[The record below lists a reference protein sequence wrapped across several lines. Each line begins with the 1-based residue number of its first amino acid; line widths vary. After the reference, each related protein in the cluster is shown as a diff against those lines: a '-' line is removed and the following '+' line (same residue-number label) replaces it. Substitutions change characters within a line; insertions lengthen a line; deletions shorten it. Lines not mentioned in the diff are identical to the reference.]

1 MPAFFVPAHLYCRL
15 TIIGAT
21 MTLDRRGFLGS
32 VPVLTFGLAAG
43 QAHAQYGA
51 APASAGPAPG
61 TDYDT
66 LVQLYGDA
74 LPRDPA
80 REPARLQA
88 LLDRHAKPLDS
99 YLAGGAV
106 AELEAKFS
114 ALLGKEDTVFMP
126 TGTLANHIA
135 LRLLCG
141 ESRHA
146 LVQQESHVY
155 RDESNT
161 VTTLSGINLVPLA
174 PGRAAP
180 TPDEVAAAIERA
192 EVGPYPIKVGA
203 IALESPVRRAQGTAL
218 TPALVADIARLAR
231 AKNIRLHLDGARLL
245 LMSGM
250 PGFSVQGYCAP
261 FDTVY
266 VSLYKYLGA
275 PFGGVLS
282 GAKPLMAKARELRHI
297 FGGTIYHGWQ
307 AALPALD
314 ALDGV
319 EQRFADVRAA
329 GERLLA
335 GLERT
340 SGFTVERVEHGSNL
354 VTVRIAAGR
363 LEGLAER
370 LQKANVRIGKVNEGK
385 VVLGFNESILRR
397 DTGYL
402 LTALVG

>member
-1 MPAFFVPAHLYCRL
+1 
-15 TIIGAT
+15 
-21 MTLDRRGFLGS
+21 MTLNRRSFLGALPIAS
-32 VPVLTFGLAAG
+32 LALASSRA
-43 QAHAQYGA
+43 QAQYGSPVAA
-51 APASAGPAPG
+51 APATAAPAPV

-66 LVQLYGDA
+66 LVQLSGDA
-74 LPRDPA
+74 LPRNPMA
-80 REPARLQA
+80 EPARLQA
-88 LLDRHAKPLDS
+88 LLDRRAKPMDG

-106 AELEAKFS
+106 AELEARMS
-114 ALLGKEDTVFMP
+114 SLLGKEDTVFMP

-141 ESRHA
+141 ESKHA

-180 TPDEVAAAIERA
+180 TLEEIGAAIERA
-192 EVGPYPIKVGA
+192 ELGPYPIKVGA
-203 IALESPVRRAQGTAL
+203 IALESPVRRAQGAGL
-218 TPALVADIARLAR
+218 SPALVAGIASLAR
-231 AKNIRLHLDGARLL
+231 TKNVRLHLDGARLF

-250 PGFSVQGYCAP
+250 PGFSVQSYCAP

-282 GAKPLMAKARELRHI
+282 GSKPMMARARELRHL

-314 ALDGV
+314 ALDGI
-319 EQRFADVRAA
+319 ERRFADVRAA
-329 GERLLA
+329 GDRLLAALQRTPGFKVQLVENGSNLATLEIAPERLA
-335 GLERT
+335 GLE
-340 SGFTVERVEHGSNL
+340 
-354 VTVRIAAGR
+354 
-363 LEGLAER
+363 ER
-370 LQKANVRIGKVNEGK
+370 LKRANVRIGRVSEGK
-385 VVLGFNESILRR
+385 VQLGFNESILRR
-397 DTGYL
+397 DTATL
-402 LTALVG
+402 LKALAG

>member
-1 MPAFFVPAHLYCRL
+1 
-15 TIIGAT
+15 
-21 MTLDRRGFLGS
+21 MTLNRRSFLGA
-32 VPVLTFGLAAG
+32 VPIASLGLAGGSAW
-43 QAHAQYGA
+43 AQYGA
-51 APASAGPAPG
+51 APASAAATAPSPA
-61 TDYDT
+61 DMDT
-66 LVQLYGDA
+66 LVMLAGDA
-74 LPRDPA
+74 LPRSLA
-80 REPARLQA
+80 SEPARLQA
-88 LLDRHAKPLDS
+88 LLDRHAKAGDS

-141 ESRHA
+141 ENRHA

-180 TPDEVAAAIERA
+180 TLDEIGAAIERA

-203 IALESPVRRAQGTAL
+203 IALESPVRRAVGEAL
-218 TPALVADIARLAR
+218 SPPLVADIAKLAR
-231 AKNIRLHLDGARLL
+231 AKKIPLHLDGARLL

-250 PGFSVQGYCAP
+250 QGFRVKDYCAH

-282 GAKPLMAKARELRHI
+282 GPKPLMAKARELRHI

-307 AALPALD
+307 AALPALE

-319 EQRFADVRAA
+319 EERHARVRAA
-329 GERLLA
+329 GERLMAALERTPGFKVRRVDNGSNLAFLEIAPERLA
-335 GLERT
+335 GLE
-340 SGFTVERVEHGSNL
+340 
-354 VTVRIAAGR
+354 
-363 LEGLAER
+363 ER
-370 LQKANVRIGKVNEGK
+370 LLKANVRLGKLNEGK
-385 VVLGFNESILRR
+385 VQLGFNESILRR

-402 LTALVG
+402 IKALAG

>member
-1 MPAFFVPAHLYCRL
+1 
-15 TIIGAT
+15 
-21 MTLDRRGFLGS
+21 MTLNRRSFLGA
-32 VPVLTFGLAAG
+32 VPIASLGLAAG
-43 QAHAQYGA
+43 SVHAQYGGA
-51 APASAGPAPG
+51 AAANATPASA
-61 TDYDT
+61 TEMDT
-66 LVQLYGDA
+66 LVVLAGDS
-74 LPRDPA
+74 LPRSLA
-80 REPARLQA
+80 AEPARLQA
-88 LLDRHAKPLDS
+88 LLDKHAKPGDG

-114 ALLGKEDTVFMP
+114 SLLGKEDTVFMP

-141 ESRHA
+141 ENRHA

-174 PGRAAP
+174 PGKAAP
-180 TPDEVAAAIERA
+180 ALEEMKEAIERA

-203 IALESPVRRAQGTAL
+203 IALESPVRRAQGASL
-218 TPALVADIARLAR
+218 TPALVAEIAQTAR
-231 AKNIRLHLDGARLL
+231 AKKIPLHLDGARLL

-250 PGFSVQGYCAP
+250 EGFRVKDYCAH

-282 GAKPLMAKARELRHI
+282 GSKLLTSKARELRHL

-314 ALDGV
+314 ALDGA
-319 EQRFADVRAA
+319 EERYARVRAA
-329 GERLLA
+329 GERLMAALERTPGFKVKRIENGSNLAMLEIAPARQA
-335 GLERT
+335 GLE
-340 SGFTVERVEHGSNL
+340 
-354 VTVRIAAGR
+354 
-363 LEGLAER
+363 ER
-370 LQKANVRIGKVNEGK
+370 LQKANIRLGKLNDGK
-385 VVLGFNESILRR
+385 AQLGFNESILRR
-397 DTGYL
+397 DTDYL
-402 LTALVG
+402 VKALAG

>member
-1 MPAFFVPAHLYCRL
+1 
-15 TIIGAT
+15 

-32 VPVLTFGLAAG
+32 VPAAALGLAA
-43 QAHAQYGA
+43 APARAQYGA
-51 APASAGPAPG
+51 TAAAAGPTPVA
-61 TDYDT
+61 DYNT
-66 LVQLYGDA
+66 LVMLSGDA
-74 LPRDPA
+74 LPRNPA
-80 REPARLQA
+80 AEPARLQA
-88 LLDRHAKPLDS
+88 LLDRHANPVDG

-141 ESRHA
+141 DDRHA

-180 TPDEVAAAIERA
+180 TLDEIKAAIERA
-192 EVGPYPIKVGA
+192 EAGPYPIKVGA
-203 IALESPVRRAQGTAL
+203 IALESPVRRAQGATL

-231 AKNIRLHLDGARLL
+231 AKNVRLHLDGARLL

-250 PGFSVQGYCAP
+250 PGFSVQAYCAH

-282 GAKPLMAKARELRHI
+282 GSKPLMARARALRHL

-319 EQRFADVRAA
+319 EKRFADVRAA
-329 GERLLA
+329 GEKLLA

-340 SGFTVERVEHGSNL
+340 SGFTVRRVDNGSNL
-354 VTVRIAAGR
+354 AMLEIAP
-363 LEGLAER
+363 ER
-370 LQKANVRIGKVNEGK
+370 LAGLEARLQRANVRLGKVNEGT
-385 VVLGFNESILRR
+385 VLLGFNESVLRR
-397 DTGYL
+397 NTGYL
-402 LTALVG
+402 LQALAG

>member
-1 MPAFFVPAHLYCRL
+1 
-15 TIIGAT
+15 
-21 MTLDRRGFLGS
+21 MTLNRRTFLEA
-32 VPVLTFGLAAG
+32 VPIASLGLAAG
-43 QAHAQYGA
+43 GGARAQYGA
-51 APASAGPAPG
+51 PPSAASAPA
-61 TDYDT
+61 DMDT
-66 LVQLYGDA
+66 LVVLAGDA
-74 LPRDPA
+74 LPRGMA
-80 REPARLQA
+80 AEPARLQA
-88 LLDRHAKPLDS
+88 LLDKHAKAGDS

-114 ALLGKEDTVFMP
+114 TLLGKEDTVFMP

-141 ESRHA
+141 ENRHA

-180 TPDEVAAAIERA
+180 TLEELNAAIERA

-203 IALESPVRRAQGTAL
+203 IVLESPVRRAQGAAL
-218 TPALVADIARLAR
+218 TPALVADIARAAR
-231 AKNIRLHLDGARLL
+231 AKNIPLHLDGARLL

-250 PGFSVQGYCAP
+250 PGFRVKDYCAH

-282 GAKPLMAKARELRHI
+282 GSRPAMAKARALRHV

-307 AALPALD
+307 VALPALD
-314 ALDGV
+314 ALDGA
-319 EQRFADVRAA
+319 EERFARVRAA

-335 GLERT
+335 ALERT
-340 SGFTVERVEHGSNL
+340 PGCKVRRVDDGSNL
-354 VTVRIAAGR
+354 AVLEIAPERQAG
-363 LEGLAER
+363 LEER
-370 LQKANVRIGKVNEGK
+370 LQKANIRLGKLNEGK
-385 VVLGFNESILRR
+385 VQLGFNESILRR
-397 DTGYL
+397 DTAYL
-402 LTALVG
+402 LKALAG

>member
-1 MPAFFVPAHLYCRL
+1 
-15 TIIGAT
+15 
-21 MTLDRRGFLGS
+21 MTLNRRGFLGALPIAS
-32 VPVLTFGLAAG
+32 LALASSRA
-43 QAHAQYGA
+43 QAQYVSPTIPAPATA
-51 APASAGPAPG
+51 APQPGP
-61 TDYDT
+61 DYAT
-66 LVQLYGDA
+66 LVQLSGDT
-74 LPRDPA
+74 LPRDPMA
-80 REPARLQA
+80 EPARLQA
-88 LLDRHAKPLDS
+88 LLDRHAKPVDG

-106 AELEAKFS
+106 AELEARFS
-114 ALLGKEDTVFMP
+114 ILLGKEDTVFMP
-126 TGTLANHIA
+126 TGTLANHVA

-141 ESRHA
+141 ESKHA

-180 TPDEVAAAIERA
+180 TLDEIGAAIERA
-192 EVGPYPIKVGA
+192 ELGPYPIKVGA
-203 IALESPVRRAQGTAL
+203 ISLESPVRRAQGAAL
-218 TPALVADIARLAR
+218 SPALVAGIASLAR

-250 PGFSVQGYCAP
+250 PGFSVQSYCAH

-282 GAKPLMAKARELRHI
+282 GPKPLMARARELRHL

-329 GERLLA
+329 GARLLAALERTPGFKVQLVANGSNLVMLEIAPERLA
-335 GLERT
+335 GLE
-340 SGFTVERVEHGSNL
+340 
-354 VTVRIAAGR
+354 
-363 LEGLAER
+363 ER
-370 LQKANVRIGKVNEGK
+370 LKRANVRIGKVSEGK
-385 VVLGFNESILRR
+385 VQLGFNESILRR
-397 DTGYL
+397 DTGFL
-402 LTALVG
+402 LKVLAG

>member
-1 MPAFFVPAHLYCRL
+1 
-15 TIIGAT
+15 
-21 MTLDRRGFLGS
+21 MTLNRRGFLGALPIAS
-32 VPVLTFGLAAG
+32 LALASSRA
-43 QAHAQYGA
+43 QAQYGSPTAA
-51 APASAGPAPG
+51 APATAAPAPV

-66 LVQLYGDA
+66 LVQLSGDA
-74 LPRDPA
+74 LPRNPMA
-80 REPARLQA
+80 EPARLQA
-88 LLDRHAKPLDS
+88 LLDRHAKPMDG

-106 AELEAKFS
+106 AELEARFS
-114 ALLGKEDTVFMP
+114 SLLGKEDTVFMP

-141 ESRHA
+141 ESKHA

-180 TPDEVAAAIERA
+180 TLEEVGAAIERA
-192 EVGPYPIKVGA
+192 ELGPYPIKVGA
-203 IALESPVRRAQGTAL
+203 IALESPVRRAQGAGL
-218 TPALVADIARLAR
+218 SPALVAGIANLAR
-231 AKNIRLHLDGARLL
+231 AKNIRLHLDGARLF

-250 PGFSVQGYCAP
+250 PGFSVQAYCAP

-282 GAKPLMAKARELRHI
+282 GPKPLMARARELRHL

-319 EQRFADVRAA
+319 EQRFAGVRAA
-329 GERLLA
+329 GDRLVAALQRTPGFKVQLVENGSNLVMLEIAPERLA
-335 GLERT
+335 GLE
-340 SGFTVERVEHGSNL
+340 
-354 VTVRIAAGR
+354 
-363 LEGLAER
+363 ER
-370 LQKANVRIGKVNEGK
+370 LKRANVRIGKVSEGK
-385 VVLGFNESILRR
+385 VQLGFNESILRR
-397 DTGYL
+397 DTGFL
-402 LTALVG
+402 MKALAG

>member
-1 MPAFFVPAHLYCRL
+1 
-15 TIIGAT
+15 
-21 MTLDRRGFLGS
+21 MTLDRRGFLGA
-32 VPVLTFGLAAG
+32 VPVAALGLAAP
-43 QAHAQYGA
+43 ARAQYGA
-51 APASAGPAPG
+51 AAAPAATSAAASVA
-61 TDYDT
+61 DYDT
-66 LVQLYGDA
+66 LVMLSGDA
-74 LPRDPA
+74 LPRNPA
-80 REPARLQA
+80 AEAARLQA
-88 LLDRHAKPLDS
+88 LLDRHAQPVDG

-114 ALLGKEDTVFMP
+114 TLLGKEDTVFMP

-141 ESRHA
+141 ENRHA

-155 RDESNT
+155 RDESNA

-180 TPDEVAAAIERA
+180 TLDETKAAIERA
-192 EVGPYPIKVGA
+192 ELGPYPIKVGA
-203 IALESPVRRAQGTAL
+203 IALESPVRRAQGAAL
-218 TPALVADIARLAR
+218 TPALVAEVARLAR
-231 AKNIRLHLDGARLL
+231 AKDIRLHLDGARLL

-250 PGFSVQGYCAP
+250 PGFGVQSYCAH

-282 GAKPLMAKARELRHI
+282 GPKPLMARARELRHV
-297 FGGTIYHGWQ
+297 FGGTVYHGWQ

-319 EQRFADVRAA
+319 EARFGAVRAA

-340 SGFTVERVEHGSNL
+340 PGFTVQRVENGSNL
-354 VTVRIAAGR
+354 AM
-363 LEGLAER
+363 LAMAPER
-370 LQKANVRIGKVNEGK
+370 LAGLEARLQRAKVRIGKVNEGK
-385 VVLGFNESILRR
+385 VLLGFNESVLRR
-397 DTGYL
+397 DTAYL
-402 LTALVG
+402 LQALAGAGAA

>member
-1 MPAFFVPAHLYCRL
+1 
-15 TIIGAT
+15 
-21 MTLDRRGFLGS
+21 MTLNRRGFLGALPIAS
-32 VPVLTFGLAAG
+32 LALASSRA
-43 QAHAQYGA
+43 QAQYASPISAAPPTA
-51 APASAGPAPG
+51 APASVP
-61 TDYDT
+61 DYAT
-66 LVQLYGDA
+66 LVQLSGDA
-74 LPRDPA
+74 LPRNPMA
-80 REPARLQA
+80 EPARLQA
-88 LLDRHAKPLDS
+88 LLDRYAKPVDG

-106 AELEAKFS
+106 AELEARFS
-114 ALLGKEDTVFMP
+114 ILLGKEDTVFMP
-126 TGTLANHIA
+126 TGTLANHVA

-141 ESRHA
+141 ESKHA

-180 TPDEVAAAIERA
+180 TLEEVAAAIERA
-192 EVGPYPIKVGA
+192 ELGPYPIKVGA
-203 IALESPVRRAQGTAL
+203 IALESPVRRAQGATL
-218 TPALVADIARLAR
+218 SPALVAGIASLAR

-250 PGFSVQGYCAP
+250 PGFSVQSYCAH

-282 GAKPLMAKARELRHI
+282 GPKPLMARARELRHL

-319 EQRFADVRAA
+319 EQRFADVREA
-329 GERLLA
+329 GARLLEALERTPGFKVQLVENGSNLAMLEIAPERLA
-335 GLERT
+335 GLE
-340 SGFTVERVEHGSNL
+340 
-354 VTVRIAAGR
+354 
-363 LEGLAER
+363 ER
-370 LQKANVRIGKVNEGK
+370 LKRANVRIGKVSEGK
-385 VVLGFNESILRR
+385 VQLGFNESILRR
-397 DTGYL
+397 DTGFL
-402 LTALVG
+402 LKVLAG

>member
-1 MPAFFVPAHLYCRL
+1 
-15 TIIGAT
+15 
-21 MTLDRRGFLGS
+21 MTLNRRGFLGA
-32 VPVLTFGLAAG
+32 VPIASLALASG
-43 QAHAQYGA
+43 RAQAQYASAPAPAA
-51 APASAGPAPG
+51 APVS
-61 TDYDT
+61 DYDT
-66 LVQLYGDA
+66 LVQLSGDT
-74 LPRDPA
+74 LPRNPMA
-80 REPARLQA
+80 EPARLQA
-88 LLDRHAKPLDS
+88 LLDKHAKPVDG

-106 AELEAKFS
+106 AELEARFS

-126 TGTLANHIA
+126 TGTLANHLA

-180 TPDEVAAAIERA
+180 SLEEVGAAIERA

-203 IALESPVRRAQGTAL
+203 IALESPVRRAQGATL
-218 TPALVADIARLAR
+218 SPALVADIARLAR

-250 PGFSVQGYCAP
+250 PGFSVQPYCAH

-275 PFGGVLS
+275 SFGGVLS
-282 GAKPLMAKARELRHI
+282 GSKPLMAKARELRHL
-297 FGGTIYHGWQ
+297 FGGTVYHGWQ
-307 AALPALD
+307 AALPALE

-319 EQRFADVRAA
+319 EARFASVRAA
-329 GERLLA
+329 GDKLLAALERTAGFKVQRVDNGSNLALLEIAPTRLA
-335 GLERT
+335 GLE
-340 SGFTVERVEHGSNL
+340 
-354 VTVRIAAGR
+354 GR
-363 LEGLAER
+363 L
-370 LQKANVRIGKVNEGK
+370 QQANVRIGKINEGK
-385 VVLGFNESILRR
+385 VQLGFNESILRR
-397 DTGYL
+397 DTAYL
-402 LTALVG
+402 LKVLAG

>member
-1 MPAFFVPAHLYCRL
+1 
-15 TIIGAT
+15 
-21 MTLDRRGFLGS
+21 MTLNRRSFLGA
-32 VPVLTFGLAAG
+32 VPIASLGLAGGSAW
-43 QAHAQYGA
+43 AQYGA
-51 APASAGPAPG
+51 APSAAGAPTPAA
-61 TDYDT
+61 DMDT
-66 LVQLYGDA
+66 LVMLAGDA
-74 LPRDPA
+74 LPRSLA
-80 REPARLQA
+80 GEPARLQA
-88 LLDRHAKPLDS
+88 LLDRHAKAGDS

-141 ESRHA
+141 ENRHA

-180 TPDEVAAAIERA
+180 TLEEVGGAIERA

-203 IALESPVRRAQGTAL
+203 IALESPVRRAVGEAL
-218 TPALVADIARLAR
+218 SPALVADIAKLAR
-231 AKNIRLHLDGARLL
+231 AKKIPLHLDGARLL

-250 PGFSVQGYCAP
+250 EGFRVKDYCAH

-282 GAKPLMAKARELRHI
+282 GPKPLMAKARELRHI

-307 AALPALD
+307 AALPALE

-319 EQRFADVRAA
+319 EERHARVRAA
-329 GERLLA
+329 GERLMAALERTPGFTVRRVANGSNLAFLEIAPERLA
-335 GLERT
+335 GLE
-340 SGFTVERVEHGSNL
+340 
-354 VTVRIAAGR
+354 
-363 LEGLAER
+363 ER
-370 LQKANVRIGKVNEGK
+370 LQKANVRLSKLNEGK
-385 VVLGFNESILRR
+385 AQLGFNESILRR

-402 LTALVG
+402 MKALAG

>member
-1 MPAFFVPAHLYCRL
+1 
-15 TIIGAT
+15 
-21 MTLDRRGFLGS
+21 MTLNRRSFLGA
-32 VPVLTFGLAAG
+32 VPIASLGLAGGSAW
-43 QAHAQYGA
+43 AQYGA
-51 APASAGPAPG
+51 APASAAATAMAPA
-61 TDYDT
+61 DMDT
-66 LVQLYGDA
+66 LVMLAGDA
-74 LPRDPA
+74 LPRSLA
-80 REPARLQA
+80 SEPARLQA
-88 LLDRHAKPLDS
+88 LLDRHAKAGDS

-141 ESRHA
+141 ENRHA

-180 TPDEVAAAIERA
+180 TLDEIGAAIERA

-203 IALESPVRRAQGTAL
+203 IALESPVRRAVGEAL
-218 TPALVADIARLAR
+218 SPLLVADIAKLAR
-231 AKNIRLHLDGARLL
+231 AKKIPLHLDGARLL

-250 PGFSVQGYCAP
+250 DGFRVKDYCAH

-282 GAKPLMAKARELRHI
+282 GPKPLMAKARELRHI

-314 ALDGV
+314 ARDGV
-319 EQRFADVRAA
+319 EERHARVRAA
-329 GERLLA
+329 GERLMAALERTPGFKVRRVDNGSNLAFLEIAPERLA
-335 GLERT
+335 GLE
-340 SGFTVERVEHGSNL
+340 
-354 VTVRIAAGR
+354 
-363 LEGLAER
+363 ER
-370 LQKANVRIGKVNEGK
+370 LQKANVRLGKLNEGK
-385 VVLGFNESILRR
+385 AQLGFNESILRR

-402 LTALVG
+402 MKALAG